1 METRPDQMPAR
12 REVGGYRLLD
22 VLGSGGMGTVYEALD
37 GEGRAVALKL
47 LHPGI
52 SADPSA
58 RARLQREI
66 AALHRVRG
74 PHVARVLDAE
84 SDSPEAFIVTELV
97 DGQSLDQSVHEHGPL
112 DEVELA
118 DLADGLADALEAI
131 HAAGVVHRDLKP
143 GNVMLTD
150 SGPVVIDFG
159 ISQLADDARLTQ
171 TGLVTGTPG
180 YVDPA
185 VMRGAAPGPVGDWWG
200 WAAVLLFAATGRP
213 PFGKG
218 PLAAVLGRVETGRP
232 DLDGVPSAL
241 APVLR
246 AALHPDPQQRLEPKQ
261 VRRALGEFALG
272 RTPTVVLAPGQGDPT
287 VPAPAS
293 GAPTTPVPAGPTAP
307 PVAAAPAAPPD
318 AHPPH
323 RVSAWG
329 GEHERYPGQDQLPPA
344 GPEWRQAPVTPA
356 PGPHTPAP
364 LPPAGHGQQAG
375 YPQQVGYPQQADQ
388 VPAWARAP
396 RARPAVVGAW
406 FLAVVGLGVVWPI
419 WAVIALVVVV
429 ALTGAVGVGS
439 ENLRERRLR
448 LGPRRSDTAR
458 VIAGVPWYLI
468 SGTLLAVPGLLVG
481 GLAAVV
487 IWALGASRFPQS
499 GVVAVAM
506 VVLTLLVWWTPSS
519 RSARAGTRR
528 LLSALAPNARL
539 ARLWAGLGLL
549 VAVAM
554 AVAVLG
560 FGVPVAWSPASPP
573 PVPQF

>member
-1 METRPDQMPAR
+1 MPAR

-84 SDSPEAFIVTELV
+84 SDSAEAFIVTELV
-97 DGQSLDQSVHEHGPL
+97 DGQTLDESVREHGPL

-131 HAAGVVHRDLKP
+131 HGAGVVHRDLKP

-185 VMRGAAPGPVGDWWG
+185 VMRGAAPGPTGDWWG
-200 WAAVLLFAATGRP
+200 WAAVLLYAATGRP

-232 DLDGVPSAL
+232 DLEGVPEPL

-246 AALHPDPQQRLEPKQ
+246 AALHPDPDQRLHPQQ
-261 VRRALGEFALG
+261 VRRGLGEFALG
-272 RTPTVVLAPGQGDPT
+272 HAPTVVLGPDAHGMDAGADGDPT
-287 VPAPAS
+287 VRAPVASGPTIPAPAH
-293 GAPTTPVPAGPTAP
+293 PPVPP
-307 PVAAAPAAPPD
+307 PAAYPP
-318 AHPPH
+318 P
-323 RVSAWG
+323 RTSAWG
-329 GEHERYPGQDQLPPA
+329 GEPVPYPGQEPVPA
-344 GPEWRQAPVTPA
+344 GQTPDGSQWRQAPVTPS
-356 PGPHTPAP
+356 PVPQQPAP
-364 LPPAGHGQQAG
+364 LPPAG
-375 YPQQVGYPQQADQ
+375 YPQQMEQ
-388 VPAWARAP
+388 VPVWARPP
-396 RARPAVVGAW
+396 RPRPAVVGAL
-406 FLAVVGLGVVWPI
+406 FLAVVGLGTVWPI
-419 WAVIALVVVV
+419 WTLLVLVMVV
-429 ALTGAVGVGS
+429 ALTGAVGMGS

-448 LGPRRSDTAR
+448 LGPRRSDMAR
-458 VIAGVPWYLI
+458 VIAGLPWYLI
-468 SGTLLAVPGLLVG
+468 SGILLTVPGVLVG

-487 IWALGASRFPQS
+487 IWALGASRFPHTAI
-499 GVVAVAM
+499 VATAM
-506 VVLTLLVWWTPSS
+506 AVLTLLLWWTPSS
-519 RSARAGTRR
+519 GSARAGTRR
-528 LLSALAPNARL
+528 LLGTLAPNARL
-539 ARLWAGLGLL
+539 ARVWAGLGLL
-549 VAVAM
+549 VALAM

-560 FGVPVAWSPASPP
+560 FGATVVWDPAPPP